1 MDTYK
6 KDKFSKKSADAIY
19 DKLLPKID
27 ELGFQECA
35 DAMTELSN
43 QTVPISQTA
52 DEFKVVI

>member
-27 ELGFQECA
+27 ELGF
-35 DAMTELSN
+35 
-43 QTVPISQTA
+43 
-52 DEFKVVI
+52 